1 MSEDIKENVP
11 ESTDKATGPATK
23 KGGEKKDKKRSKKK
37 EPVEFKFEKRRKLSR
52 KELTFHDRVYLNE
65 DELDFAKVT
74 YVADSIET
82 KPIKILYYLSLLL
95 VVLVCGYTFWKFPS
109 YVPSIISGADVSSL
123 GNEFWSVIGVAA
135 GYAVIASVVYIVMMK
150 LINKSAAEWI
160 AKDSGEKELNDGEKH
175 SGIKAWGDAK
185 ELWEEYRPATMSQ
198 YGLPYK
204 SKPALRAILTSVAYA
219 LGVLVLC
226 AATSVMTTYTQY
238 IAYVVAAAFV
248 ILTILVKVKNPMH
261 IPFELGWGKKATDEQ
276 LARSNYS
283 LAYYVITVLSLI
295 VSVCLGMNIGMAT
308 NYVTIG
314 SEYMSMLLFPAITLV
329 AFCILHVVCR
339 LFMVRVC
346 GDKKRVVLTALVSLV
361 LYGLLG
367 GVGYCAN
374 KQMFPGVIA
383 CLVIAVV
390 LIIFLFVKGKVF
402 VMPNVKGYK
411 EFDEANQVDG
421 EKDKKSKDNDSKK
434 NE

>member
-1 MSEDIKENVP
+1 MSEEIKVNVP
-11 ESTDKATGPATK
+11 ENANAAPGSADEKAGDKKTK
-23 KGGEKKDKKRSKKK
+23 KKR

-109 YVPSIISGADVSSL
+109 YVPSILSGVDVASL

-135 GYAVIASVVYIVMMK
+135 GYAVVASIVYIVMMK
-150 LINKSAAEWI
+150 LVNKSADAWI
-160 AKDSGEKELNDGEKH
+160 AKDSGEIEINDGEKH
-175 SGIKAWGDAK
+175 SGVKAWGDAK
-185 ELWEEYRPATMSQ
+185 ELWDEYRPATLSQ

-204 SKPALRAILTSVAYA
+204 SKPAVRSILTSIAYA

-238 IAYVVAAAFV
+238 IAYAVAAAFV
-248 ILTILVKVKNPMH
+248 VLTILVKVKNPLH

-276 LARSNYS
+276 LTRSNYS

-295 VSVCLGMNIGMAT
+295 VTVCLGMNIGMAT

-314 SEYMSMLLFPAITLV
+314 SEYLSMLMFPLITLIV
-329 AFCILHVVCR
+329 FCVLHIVCR

-346 GDKKRVVLTALVSLV
+346 GDRKRILLTSLVSIA
-361 LYGLLG
+361 LYALFG

-374 KQMFPGVIA
+374 AQLFPGVIA
-383 CLVIAVV
+383 CLVAAVV
-390 LIIFLFVKGKVF
+390 LVIFLFIKGKVLI
-402 VMPNVKGYK
+402 MPNVKGYK
-411 EFDEANQVDG
+411 EFDEANSFEEDKDS
-421 EKDKKSKDNDSKK
+421 EKKKDKKSN
-434 NE
+434 